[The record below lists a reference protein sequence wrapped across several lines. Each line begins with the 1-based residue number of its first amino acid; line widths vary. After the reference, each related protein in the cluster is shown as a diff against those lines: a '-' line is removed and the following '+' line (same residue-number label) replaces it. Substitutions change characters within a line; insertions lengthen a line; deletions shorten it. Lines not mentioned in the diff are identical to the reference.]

1 MPIYEY
7 VCTKCGHEWDTIQKF
22 SEKPLTTCPKCS
34 KKSAKR
40 KISAAAFHL
49 KGSGWYVTDYKKDAG
64 GDSSKKKDDGEAS
77 ETKTEAK
84 ADTKAESKPA
94 DKAGDSKPASEK
106 KEGGGA
112 PSVSSSRTVRKTAP
126 AKKAAK
132 GSKGRR

>member
-22 SEKPLTTCPKCS
+22 SEKPLTTCPRCS

-49 KGSGWYVTDYKKDAG
+49 KGSGWYVTDYKKDSG
-64 GDSSKKKDDGEAS
+64 GDTSKKESGGEAS
-77 ETKTEAK
+77 ETKAEAK
-84 ADTKAESKPA
+84 TDTKAETKPA
-94 DKAGDSKPASEK
+94 EKAGETKPASEK
-106 KEGGGA
+106 REGGA
-112 PSVSSSRTVRKTAP
+112 TPSVSSSRTARKAP

-132 GSKGRR
+132 SSKSRR